1 MCWNPYPQ
9 VSVLP
14 GVQHRPVSPSES
26 CKRSLP
32 FDAGAAVLATVAA
45 LALNPST
52 MTYHVELLP
61 AQRQAAN
68 AGELQLQMPI
78 PLRSNEYPDRR

>member
-1 MCWNPYPQ
+1 
-9 VSVLP
+9 
-14 GVQHRPVSPSES
+14 
-26 CKRSLP
+26 
-32 FDAGAAVLATVAA
+32 
-45 LALNPST
+45 

-78 PLRSNEYPDRR
+78 PPPSSLPIMALTLGSWRR

>member
-1 MCWNPYPQ
+1 
-9 VSVLP
+9 
-14 GVQHRPVSPSES
+14 
-26 CKRSLP
+26 
-32 FDAGAAVLATVAA
+32 
-45 LALNPST
+45 

-78 PLRSNEYPDRR
+78 PLRLNEYPDRADNAAYPGIMAAVVFPRGIAAEPATRCGG

>member
-1 MCWNPYPQ
+1 
-9 VSVLP
+9 
-14 GVQHRPVSPSES
+14 
-26 CKRSLP
+26 
-32 FDAGAAVLATVAA
+32 
-45 LALNPST
+45 

-78 PLRSNEYPDRR
+78 PLRLNEYPDRR